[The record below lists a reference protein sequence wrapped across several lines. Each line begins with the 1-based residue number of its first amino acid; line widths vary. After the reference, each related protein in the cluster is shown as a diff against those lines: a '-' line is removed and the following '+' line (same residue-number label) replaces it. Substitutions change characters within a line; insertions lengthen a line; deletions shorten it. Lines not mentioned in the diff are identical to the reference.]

1 MSNNV
6 DIIFNKV
13 QALSEALDLT
23 IQEKQELLQR
33 ITVFLQGSASTST
46 LPSVVS
52 GQQMTNTLGN
62 VQFGSGQ
69 AAFNFKPIQ
78 NQGGNITESSDTNQT
93 YTLSPEKKEAL
104 TELNAL
110 KQQIVQSN
118 ENPLVKEA
126 AENKVSTLETELAK
140 PQPDKNL
147 IQKTIETLKQG
158 LEGVKTLSAP
168 TLAVAKL
175 IANAWGIST

>member
-6 DIIFNKV
+6 DTIFNKV

-23 IQEKQELLQR
+23 TQEKQELLQK
-33 ITVFLQGSASTST
+33 ITVLLQGSVSTSS
-46 LPSVVS
+46 PFSS
-52 GQQMTNTLGN
+52 GQQMSNTLGN

-69 AAFNFKPIQ
+69 AAFNFKPMQ
-78 NQGGNITESSDTNQT
+78 NQGGNITESSDSTQT
-93 YTLSPEKKEAL
+93 HTLSTEKKEAL
-104 TELNAL
+104 TELDAL
-110 KQQIVQSN
+110 KQQIAQSN

-147 IQKTIETLKQG
+147 IQKTIETLNQG